1 MGILFTLIFGMFMFS
16 FVAVLI
22 AGVGV
27 AAFRKAKGLGPV
39 DQPSLKEY
47 RQLKE
52 LFEKDELP
60 KFKIKRFK
68 KLSKKYE
75 IKGW

>member
-1 MGILFTLIFGMFMFS
+1 MGILFTLIFGIFIFS
-16 FVAVLI
+16 FTAVLI
-22 AGVGV
+22 AGIGV

-39 DQPSLKEY
+39 DPPGLKEY
-47 RQLKE
+47 KQLKE

-60 KFKIKRFK
+60 NFKVKRFK

-75 IKGW
+75 I